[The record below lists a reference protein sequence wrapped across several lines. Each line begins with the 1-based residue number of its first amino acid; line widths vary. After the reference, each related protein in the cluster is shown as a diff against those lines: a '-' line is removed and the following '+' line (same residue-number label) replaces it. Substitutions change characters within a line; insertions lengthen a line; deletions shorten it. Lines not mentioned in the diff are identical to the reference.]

1 MSPFGDSIGKFG
13 ACSTSPDL
21 PSFAPRDLEMYAVLV
36 YTLER
41 RVRLLE
47 SAVNASVWG
56 CNSQI
61 K

>member
-1 MSPFGDSIGKFG
+1 MSPFGDSIGMQLSDDQLK
-13 ACSTSPDL
+13 SRS
-21 PSFAPRDLEMYAVLV
+21 PRDLEMYAVLV
-36 YTLER
+36 HTLER